1 MIEIEVQVVAPQ
13 NLSNNLIDTKPSFP
27 QVLKSAA
34 QAQAQ
39 AQVSDIIITG
49 TSLSGSCVVIDI
61 ATKFNVGQHF
71 IKLHSTV
78 EVNPYETTRHSS
90 LKYRQQF
97 IQMLKS
103 NPSVMALGECELGFH
118 RNFSL
123 PDHQRTVFDT

>member
-27 QVLKSAA
+27 QVLKSA
-34 QAQAQ
+34 AQ

-103 NPSVMALGECELGFH
+103 NPSVVALDECELGFH